1 MFGRAILKW
10 GMLFTN
16 FVVATIMLLTLI
28 GTVLSPE
35 DFILPAYFTLTFPIF
50 IALNLGF
57 VFFWMLAR
65 KWFFLLSLS
74 LLLFSATEVN
84 NTLPIHFGKTKE
96 ITANHPIH
104 ILTYNTKISGDLKK
118 HTKRKPNK
126 VIQYILDSN
135 ADIVCLQEFC
145 VAEKTEFIT
154 HADMI
159 RIFKKYPYKHIEYKF
174 KASNF
179 TCGIA
184 TFSKYPIVRKHKIKY
199 PSYYN
204 ISIYSDI
211 NINGKIIRLINNHLE
226 SNRLTEIDKSMPIK
240 LKNDF
245 TSENL
250 TGATKEFSRKLGIAY
265 KLRARQADIVS
276 KVITDSPYDVIACGD
291 LNDVPSSYAYTK
303 LKGDL
308 KDTFSEIGNGFGW
321 TYNERIY
328 HFRIDYVFYDSQAF
342 VPISYKMDNVKYSDH
357 YPVQCVIDINNSGNN
372 QENSL

>member
-16 FVVATIMLLTLI
+16 IVVAIIMLLTLI
-28 GTVLSPE
+28 GTVLSPD

-74 LLLFSATEVN
+74 LLLFSANEVN

-96 ITANHPIH
+96 IKANRPIH

-226 SNRLTEIDKSMPIK
+226 SNRLTEIDKSLPIK
-240 LKNDF
+240 LEDLELKF
-245 TSENL
+245 IMIL
-250 TGATKEFSRKLGIAY
+250 KLI
-265 KLRARQADIVS
+265 K
-276 KVITDSPYDVIACGD
+276 
-291 LNDVPSSYAYTK
+291 
-303 LKGDL
+303 
-308 KDTFSEIGNGFGW
+308 
-321 TYNERIY
+321 
-328 HFRIDYVFYDSQAF
+328 
-342 VPISYKMDNVKYSDH
+342 
-357 YPVQCVIDINNSGNN
+357 
-372 QENSL
+372 